1 MKLQVQFHMWKD
13 KDFTWHYKLQSE
25 ISHVRERIS
34 HEITN
39 YNEIS
44 HVKGFHMKLQA
55 VAAPGL
61 KNWGAG
67 GGGGFEGQ
75 TDIFFGGGKIELLN
89 R

>member
-1 MKLQVQFHMWKD
+1 MTFTNYKLKFHMYVKGIHMKLRLKFHMRK
-13 KDFTWHYKLQSE
+13 
-25 ISHVRERIS
+25 VS

-61 KNWGAG
+61 TNWRG
-67 GGGGFEGQ
+67 GR
-75 TDIFFGGGKIELLN
+75 I
-89 R
+89 

>member
-1 MKLQVQFHMWKD
+1 M
-13 KDFTWHYKLQSE
+13 
-25 ISHVRERIS
+25 I
-34 HEITN
+34 N

-61 KNWGAG
+61 RN

-75 TDIFFGGGKIELLN
+75 THILGGGWQDRIVK
-89 R
+89 